1 MSQTMRIHA
10 APRIS
15 GFGLIELMIGILLGS
30 ILLLGLAK
38 VFSASR
44 ETYQASEGLAR
55 VQENGRF
62 AVDFLQRDVRMAGH
76 MGCVADIAHFQQP
89 NQPEFFS
96 HFMTAADRA
105 ASPPTFDNA
114 PYALRFHIAVEGY
127 EANGT
132 APTDSVTLP
141 IAGAWTPTLP
151 VLISGAANPPTG
163 GSDVIMLRY
172 FGTDAARVTAIDLST
187 NKVTI
192 LGADPFVAQET
203 ANGLYGIGDCAKAS
217 VFQATAAAGG
227 VVTASVAGLNKTA
240 FGTGESYV
248 ARELSIYRAESVAY
262 YVSPGT
268 NGVPALYRL
277 RFTTGV
283 AAGVPEELVSGIENI
298 QILYGRDTNAGLPD
312 GAVDVYQTAAQV
324 NAAGVAAGSLPA
336 AWRRVGTVRIGILSR
351 SVNRGGTP
359 ASGAA
364 TPTGCTTANCVSVLG
379 VNVTPP
385 ADSNVREAY
394 ETTIAL
400 RNRLFGN

>member
-1 MSQTMRIHA
+1 MRL
-10 APRIS
+10 PPTSRS
-15 GFGLIELMIGILLGS
+15 PGFGLIELMIGLVLGS
-30 ILLLGLAK
+30 ILLLGLSQ

-76 MGCVADIAHFQQP
+76 MGCVADVAHFLQP

-105 ASPPTFDNA
+105 AMPPAFGNA
-114 PYALRFHIAVEGY
+114 PYALRFHMAVEGY

-141 IAGAWTPTLP
+141 IAGAWTPALP
-151 VLISGAANPPTG
+151 ALISGAANVPTG
-163 GSDVIMLRY
+163 GSDVIMLRF
-172 FGTDAARVTAIDLST
+172 FGSDSARVTAINLAT

-192 LGADPFVAQET
+192 AAADPFVAQET
-203 ANGLYGIGDCAKAS
+203 ANGLYALGDCTRAS
-217 VFQATAAAGG
+217 VFQATAAGAGVMTAG
-227 VVTASVAGLNKTA
+227 VSGFNQTP
-240 FGTGESYV
+240 FGSGESYI
-248 ARELSIYRAESVAY
+248 AKELSLYRAESVAY
-262 YVSPGT
+262 YVSPGAG
-268 NGVPALYRL
+268 GVPALFRL

-283 AAGVPEELVSGIENI
+283 AAGAPEELVSGIENI
-298 QILYGRDTNAGLPD
+298 QIMYGRDNNAGAPD
-312 GAVDVYQTAAQV
+312 GAIDLYQTAAQV
-324 NAAGVAAGSLPA
+324 NAAGVAAGDVPT
-336 AWRRVGTVRIGILSR
+336 AWRRVGAVRIGILSR

-359 ASGAA
+359 PSGAA
-364 TPTGCTTANCVSVLG
+364 TPTGCAAANCVSVLG
-379 VNVTPP
+379 VNITPP
-385 ADSNVREAY
+385 TDANVRQAY